1 MGRSYMLL
9 ISSPSM
15 SLVVALLMMFVS
27 DVLSQTGLAPA
38 SSSCWEYE
46 SESYVEDNAVN
57 ALYTGWGILSA
68 MGGDNNCSN
77 PCSCGWEGVICVQF
91 VQPAV
96 APGSC
101 TLYTTRVIG
110 LELIGLG
117 LRGHLSGA
125 IGNLTNL
132 QILTITGN
140 PGLTGNLPPEI
151 GSLTNLTVLDLHDNG
166 FTGVIPNLAQ
176 LTNLE
181 VLSLN
186 GNAFSGSIEHVFQGL
201 NTTFWRVDLSS
212 NQLTGC
218 IPGLTTGLGGIIS
231 PFSTL
236 LLNVSHN
243 HIGGYFNV
251 SNQFSIGLTTLD
263 LSFNNI
269 SGDIS
274 TLILCVPDN
283 NTPYGP
289 FCFLETLLIN
299 NNHFSGKLPD
309 FSTFFRPTPYH
320 TITNL
325 DLSNNQFSGI
335 IPPSIWNI
343 SRNLTVLNLSG
354 NNFFGNLPIVT
365 NPQSLLE
372 TLSMSKNH
380 LNGELPDLSSFPQLK
395 TLDLSDNQFNGSI
408 SPSLWSIIPKLN
420 VLNLSNNKLHGK
432 LPTMKDL
439 QYCPNSL
446 KSLNLGGNKLTG
458 LFPSNLFNCSF
469 MLQEVNFDN
478 NNFNGVLDLQINLTK
493 HLVFGTLIS
502 MVNNNIIELNPSW
515 ESGIYSP
522 VLLGG
527 NPCCSIVPSEN
538 PSPYQ
543 QQNCRYNSST
553 IPIVIYKSYNSHELH
568 KKLAWILSPIL
579 PNFVFLSG
587 IIFIIIYWKYHK
599 NMSTFREIQKEFAKQ
614 QVQPILYSYNV
625 LKVATKDFH
634 PSNKL
639 GEGGFGAV
647 YKGILLDGTH
657 VAVKLLNKSHQQVSE
672 FLNEIVLMTGVR
684 HKNLVKVKGCSLQG
698 TQRLIV
704 FEFVENKNLAEAL
717 WDRPIK
723 NVLLLDWT
731 MRFNICVGIAHGLI
745 YLHEYL
751 QPRIIHRDIK
761 ASNILLDKDLNPK
774 IADFGLAR
782 LFPEDISHL
791 STAHIVGTM
800 GYLSPEYATL
810 GKLTEKVD
818 VFSYGVLLLEIVS
831 GRKNIDLSL
840 ETNKIYLLEWAHSLH
855 EQDKLF
861 DLIDQQL
868 NNNILD
874 DEAQRVIDVALLCVR
889 TSASRRPLMS
899 HVLAML
905 LNGVDMEDV
914 SKETNSIHEM
924 EISSLLGFHHV
935 VPNNHGDVEIELS
948 TLDLN

>member
-1 MGRSYMLL
+1 MGRSHMLL

-27 DVLSQTGLAPA
+27 DVLSQTELAPA
-38 SSSCWEYE
+38 PSPIYIVCSGSSEAE
-46 SESYVEDNAVN
+46 ANALN

-68 MGGDNNCSN
+68 MGGKEDSD
-77 PCSCGWEGVICVQF
+77 PCTSGWEGVICVNL
-91 VQPAV
+91 VQLAV
-96 APGSC
+96 EPGSC
-101 TLYTTRVIG
+101 YTFSVIG

-117 LRGHLSGA
+117 LRGNLSGA

-132 QILTITGN
+132 QVLTITGN
-140 PGLTGNLPPEI
+140 PGLTGDLPSEI

-176 LTNLE
+176 LTNLQT
-181 VLSLN
+181 LSLN
-186 GNAFSGSIEHVFQGL
+186 GNAFSGSIEHVLQGL
-201 NTTFWRVDLSS
+201 NAPLLVSMDLSS

-218 IPGLTTGLGGIIS
+218 IPGLTTGLGNYSG
-231 PFSTL
+231 FFATF
-236 LLNVSHN
+236 LNVSHN
-243 HIGGYFNV
+243 HIGGYFNI
-251 SNQFSIGLTTLD
+251 SNQFSQGLLSTLD
-263 LSFNNI
+263 LSYNNI

-274 TLILCVPDN
+274 TLIFCVQN
-283 NTPYGP
+283 YTTVNYTTYGP
-289 FCFLETLLIN
+289 LCNLETLLIN

-309 FSTFFRPTPYH
+309 FSGLFRSTPLFRPTPFGW
-320 TITNL
+320 ITNL

-343 SRNLTVLNLSG
+343 SKNLTVLNLSG
-354 NNFFGNLPIVT
+354 NNFFGNLPNVT

-372 TLSMSKNH
+372 TLSMSKNQ
-380 LNGELPDLSSFPQLK
+380 LNGEIPDLSSFPQLK

-408 SPSLWSIIPKLN
+408 SPSIWSIIPKLN

-478 NNFNGVLDLQINLTK
+478 NNFYGVLDLQINLTK

-502 MVNNNIIELNPSW
+502 MVNNSIIQLNPSW

-527 NPCCSIVPSEN
+527 NPCCSIVTSEN
-538 PSPYQ
+538 PTANQ
-543 QQNCRYNSST
+543 QNNCRYNSST
-553 IPIVIYKSYNSHELH
+553 IQIVLYQPFDSHELH
-568 KKLAWILSPIL
+568 KKLAWILSTIL
-579 PNFVFLSG
+579 PSFIFLSG

-599 NMSTFREIQKEFAKQ
+599 NMLAFREIQKEFAKQ

-647 YKGILLDGTH
+647 YKGILFDGTH

-791 STAHIVGTM
+791 STAHIAGTM

-818 VFSYGVLLLEIVS
+818 VFSYGVLLLEI
-831 GRKNIDLSL
+831 
-840 ETNKIYLLEWAHSLH
+840 AHSLH

-874 DEAQRVIDVALLCVR
+874 DEAQRVIDVALLCVQ

-905 LNGVDMEDV
+905 LNGVDMEVV
-914 SKETNSIHEM
+914 SKETNTIHEM
-924 EISSLLGFHHV
+924 EISSLLGLHDV
-935 VPNNHGDVEIELS
+935 VPNNHGNVEIELS
-948 TLDLN
+948 TLDPN

>member
-1 MGRSYMLL
+1 MGRSHMLL
-9 ISSPSM
+9 ISNPSM

-27 DVLSQTGLAPA
+27 DVLSQTVSGWLPCIDVDTSNA
-38 SSSCWEYE
+38 EE
-46 SESYVEDNAVN
+46 NAVN
-57 ALYTGWGILSA
+57 ALYTGWGIISA
-68 MGGDNNCSN
+68 MGGDNNCSD
-77 PCSCGWEGVICVQF
+77 PCACGWEGVICVQL

-101 TLYTTRVIG
+101 THYMPAVIG

-117 LRGHLSGA
+117 LQGHLSGA

-140 PGLTGNLPPEI
+140 PGLTGNLPSEI
-151 GSLTNLTVLDLHDNG
+151 GSLSNLTVLDLHDNN
-166 FTGVIPNLAQ
+166 FTGVIPNLA
-176 LTNLE
+176 LLANLE
-181 VLSLN
+181 ILSLN

-201 NTTFWRVDLSS
+201 TAGLLVRVDLSS

-218 IPGLTTGLGGIIS
+218 IPGLTTGIGNYSG
-231 PFSTL
+231 FSGK

-243 HIGGYFNV
+243 HIGGYFNI
-251 SNQFSIGLTTLD
+251 SNQFSFNVLSTLD
-263 LSFNNI
+263 LSYNNI

-274 TLILCVPDN
+274 TLILCIQVN
-283 NTPYGP
+283 SYLYGP
-289 FCFLETLLIN
+289 LCSIETLLIN

-309 FSTFFRPTPYH
+309 FSTSLGP
-320 TITNL
+320 IINL

-354 NNFFGNLPIVT
+354 NNFFGNLPNVT

-372 TLSMSKNH
+372 TLSMSKNQ

-395 TLDLSDNQFNGSI
+395 TLDLGDNQFNGSI
-408 SPSLWSIIPKLN
+408 SPSIWSIIPKLN

-478 NNFNGVLDLQINLTK
+478 NNFYGVLDLQINLTK

-502 MVNNNIIELNPSW
+502 MVNNSIIQLNPSW

-527 NPCCSIVPSEN
+527 NPCCSIVTSEN
-538 PSPYQ
+538 PTANQ
-543 QQNCRYNSST
+543 QKNCRYNSST
-553 IPIVIYKSYNSHELH
+553 IQIVIYKSYNSHELH
-568 KKLAWILSPIL
+568 KKLAWILSTIL
-579 PNFVFLSG
+579 PSFVFLSG

-599 NMSTFREIQKEFAKQ
+599 NMSAFREIQKEFAKQ

-657 VAVKLLNKSHQQVSE
+657 VAVKLLNKSHQQ
-672 FLNEIVLMTGVR
+672 T
-684 HKNLVKVKGCSLQG
+684 
-698 TQRLIV
+698 
-704 FEFVENKNLAEAL
+704 
-717 WDRPIK
+717 DP
-723 NVLLLDWT
+723 
-731 MRFNICVGIAHGLI
+731 
-745 YLHEYL
+745 
-751 QPRIIHRDIK
+751 
-761 ASNILLDKDLNPK
+761 
-774 IADFGLAR
+774 
-782 LFPEDISHL
+782 
-791 STAHIVGTM
+791 
-800 GYLSPEYATL
+800 
-810 GKLTEKVD
+810 
-818 VFSYGVLLLEIVS
+818 
-831 GRKNIDLSL
+831 
-840 ETNKIYLLEWAHSLH
+840 
-855 EQDKLF
+855 
-861 DLIDQQL
+861 
-868 NNNILD
+868 
-874 DEAQRVIDVALLCVR
+874 
-889 TSASRRPLMS
+889 
-899 HVLAML
+899 
-905 LNGVDMEDV
+905 
-914 SKETNSIHEM
+914 
-924 EISSLLGFHHV
+924 
-935 VPNNHGDVEIELS
+935 
-948 TLDLN
+948 

>member
-9 ISSPSM
+9 ISNPSM

-27 DVLSQTGLAPA
+27 DVLSQTELAPA
-38 SSSCWEYE
+38 PSSCGTFYVPDSPLEEY
-46 SESYVEDNAVN
+46 AVN
-57 ALYTGWGILSA
+57 ALYTGLGILSPN
-68 MGGDNNCSN
+68 GGADGCSS
-77 PCSCGWEGVICVQF
+77 PCACGWEGVICVQF
-91 VQPAV
+91 FQPAV

-101 TLYTTRVIG
+101 TLYTTSVIG

-117 LRGHLSGA
+117 LRGHLSGV

-132 QILTITGN
+132 QFLTITGN

-176 LTNLE
+176 LTNLK

-201 NTTFWRVDLSS
+201 TAGLLIRVDLSS

-218 IPGLTTGLGGIIS
+218 IPGLTTGIGNYSG
-231 PFSTL
+231 FSGY

-243 HIGGYFNV
+243 HIGGYFNI
-251 SNQFSIGLTTLD
+251 SNQFFESDLTTLD

-274 TLILCVPDN
+274 TLLFCVPNDGGFF
-283 NTPYGP
+283 GP

-299 NNHFSGKLPD
+299 NNHFSGKLPN
-309 FSTFFRPTPYH
+309 FSTFFVQPAGLS

-343 SRNLTVLNLSG
+343 STNLTFLNLSG
-354 NNFFGNLPIVT
+354 NNFSGNLPPVT
-365 NPQSLLE
+365 NPQNFLE
-372 TLSMSKNH
+372 TLSMSKNQ
-380 LNGELPDLSSFPQLK
+380 LNGELPNLSSFPQLK
-395 TLDLSDNQFNGSI
+395 TLDLSYNQFNGTI
-408 SPSLWSIIPKLN
+408 SPSVWNNISKLN
-420 VLNLSNNKLHGK
+420 VLNLSNNKLYGK

-446 KSLNLGGNKLTG
+446 KSLNLGGNNLTG

-493 HLVFGTLIS
+493 QLVNGTLIS
-502 MVNNNIIELNPSW
+502 MVNNNIIQLNPSW

-527 NPCCSIVPSEN
+527 NPCCSIVASEN
-538 PSPYQ
+538 PTPYQ
-543 QQNCRYNSST
+543 QLNCRYNSST
-553 IPIVIYKSYNSHELH
+553 IQTVVYQSYNSHELH
-568 KKLAWILSPIL
+568 KKLAWILSTIL
-579 PNFVFLSG
+579 PSFVLLSG

-599 NMSTFREIQKEFAKQ
+599 NMLAFREIQKEFAKQ

-647 YKGILLDGTH
+647 YKGILPDGTN
-657 VAVKLLNKSHQQVSE
+657 VAVKLLNKSHQGVSE
-672 FLNEIVLMTGVR
+672 FLNEIVLMTGVS
-684 HKNLVKVKGCSLQG
+684 HKNLVKVKGCSLRA
-698 TQRLIV
+698 TLRLIV
-704 FEFVENKNLAEAL
+704 FEYVENNNLAEAL
-717 WDRPIK
+717 WGQQIK
-723 NVLLLDWT
+723 NVLFLDWT
-731 MRFNICVGIAHGLI
+731 MRFNICVGIAHGLL

-751 QPRIIHRDIK
+751 QPHIIHRDIK
-761 ASNILLDKDLNPK
+761 GANILLDKDLNPK

-782 LFPEDISHL
+782 LFPEDVSHL
-791 STAHIVGTM
+791 STAHIAGTM
-800 GYLSPEYATL
+800 GYLSLEYATL
-810 GKLTEKVD
+810 GQLSEKVD

-840 ETNKIYLLEWAHSLH
+840 EPNKIYLLQWACSLH
-855 EQDKLF
+855 EQDRLT
-861 DLIDQQL
+861 DLIDQRL
-868 NNNILD
+868 NNNVSN
-874 DEAQRVIDVALLCVR
+874 DEAQHVINVALLCVQ
-889 TSASRRPLMS
+889 TSATRRPSMS
-899 HVLAML
+899 RVLAML
-905 LNGVDMEDV
+905 LNEVDVEVV
-914 SKETNSIHEM
+914 SKKANRIHEM
-924 EISSLLGFHHV
+924 DVSHLFQSNSSLSPSGL
-935 VPNNHGDVEIELS
+935 I
-948 TLDLN
+948 

>member
-9 ISSPSM
+9 IFSPSM

-27 DVLSQTGLAPA
+27 DLLSQTELGPAPA
-38 SSSCWEYE
+38 PIPCFELNFGTS
-46 SESYVEDNAVN
+46 DAQANAVA

-68 MGGDNNCSN
+68 MEGKEASD
-77 PCSCGWEGVICVQF
+77 PCTSGWEGVICLNLD
-91 VQPAV
+91 QPKV
-96 APGSC
+96 ELGSC
-101 TLYTTRVIG
+101 YMYSVIG

-117 LRGHLSGA
+117 LQGHLSGA
-125 IGNLTNL
+125 IGNLTDL
-132 QILTITGN
+132 QILIITGN
-140 PGLTGNLPPEI
+140 PGLTGNLPSEI
-151 GSLTNLTVLDLHDNG
+151 GSLTNLGVLDLHDNN
-166 FTGVIPNLAQ
+166 FTGVIPNLARLAK
-176 LTNLE
+176 LTI
-181 VLSLN
+181 LSLN

-201 NTTFWRVDLSS
+201 NAPLLISTDLSS

-218 IPGLTTGLGGIIS
+218 IPGLTGPGD
-231 PFSTL
+231 FSGFMGP
-236 LLNVSHN
+236 LLNLSHN
-243 HIGGYFNV
+243 HIGGYFNI
-251 SNQFSIGLTTLD
+251 SNQFSEGCLITLD

-274 TLILCVPDN
+274 TLIFCSPDN
-283 NTPYGP
+283 DNDPPSDP
-289 FCFLETLLIN
+289 FCFVETLLMN

-309 FSTFFRPTPYH
+309 FSTSFGWF
-320 TITNL
+320 TNL
-325 DLSNNQFSGI
+325 DVSNNQFNGI

-343 SRNLTVLNLSG
+343 SKNLTNLNLSG
-354 NNFFGNLPIVT
+354 NNFSGNLPRVT
-365 NPQSLLE
+365 NPQNVLE
-372 TLSMSKNH
+372 TLSMSKNQ

-408 SPSLWSIIPKLN
+408 SPSIWSIIPKLN

-469 MLQEVNFDN
+469 MLQEVNFDD
-478 NNFNGVLDLQINLTK
+478 NNFYGVLDLQINLTK

-502 MVNNNIIELNPSW
+502 MVNNSIIQLNPSW

-527 NPCCSIVPSEN
+527 NPCCSIVASEN
-538 PSPYQ
+538 PTPYQ

-553 IPIVIYKSYNSHELH
+553 IQIVIYKSYNSHELH
-568 KKLAWILSPIL
+568 KKLAWILSTIL
-579 PNFVFLSG
+579 PSFVFLSG

-599 NMSTFREIQKEFAKQ
+599 NMSAFREIQKEFAKQ

-791 STAHIVGTM
+791 STAHIAGTM

-810 GKLTEKVD
+810 GQLSEKVD

-840 ETNKIYLLEWAHSLH
+840 ETNKIYLLQWACSLH
-855 EQDKLF
+855 EQDRLT
-861 DLIDQQL
+861 DLIDQRL
-868 NNNILD
+868 NNNVSD
-874 DEAQRVIDVALLCVR
+874 DEAQRVINVALLCVQ
-889 TSASRRPLMS
+889 TSATRRPSMS
-899 HVLAML
+899 RVLAML
-905 LNGVDMEDV
+905 LNEVDVEVV
-914 SKETNSIHEM
+914 SKKANPIHEM
-924 EISSLLGFHHV
+924 DVLHLLGSS
-935 VPNNHGDVEIELS
+935 NSLS
-948 TLDLN
+948 PSGLI